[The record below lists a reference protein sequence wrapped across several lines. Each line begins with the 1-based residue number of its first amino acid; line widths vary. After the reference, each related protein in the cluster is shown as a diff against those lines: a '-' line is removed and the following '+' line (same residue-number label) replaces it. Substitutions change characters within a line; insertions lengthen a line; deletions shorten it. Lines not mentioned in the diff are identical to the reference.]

1 MHGSISGIEIDDA
14 IEIAEKIGVSNTRAE
29 LSSAARLSI
38 VEEGQMCPRSQF
50 GAREAV
56 SSRRVPRLPFR
67 AGCARSRKRPK
78 VGPDYLCEAAAG
90 PAKFDVVVN
99 RGTAALLSVGSLHAR
114 RCMTGRERESP

>member
-1 MHGSISGIEIDDA
+1 VHGSISGIEIDDA

-56 SSRRVPRLPFR
+56 SIRHVPRLPFR
-67 AGCARSRKRPK
+67 AWLCTEPQASEVR
-78 VGPDYLCEAAAG
+78 PDYLCEAAAG